1 MALNSWSSC
10 FHPQGLRLLEV
21 TFVFDLFSLWAPAS
35 VWQGLWQLAC
45 TPKCC
50 AYWHVP
56 LTTTKHAVY
65 FLEVIHPFN
74 YMTIFDGK
82 KVCHYQVIYSKY
94 ETIRKFHVAHI
105 KCKSNRRMRTMIT
118 IYIIKYVPY
127 ILRSLKSQH
136 SNLCIE
142 FSKYPTITLTGQ

>member
-1 MALNSWSSC
+1 MKSLLSLIFFLYEPQLLCGRVSGSWPAPLSVVFTGMC
-10 FHPQGLRLLEV
+10 LLPQLSMQYTFLRLYIL
-21 TFVFDLFSLWAPAS
+21 L
-35 VWQGLWQLAC
+35 
-45 TPKCC
+45 
-50 AYWHVP
+50 
-56 LTTTKHAVY
+56 
-65 FLEVIHPFN
+65 IM
-74 YMTIFDGK
+74 MTIFDGK